1 MLTQWGLKPHL
12 HWLDNEASK
21 ALKSFIDEQQ
31 ATYQLTPPHAAEH
44 AICMFKNHFISHP
57 PTKLC
62 DMHVQEPFHQS
73 FVLGRQKLSP
83 TSMVPST

>member
-31 ATYQLTPPHAAEH
+31 ATYQQTPPHIH
-44 AICMFKNHFISHP
+44 
-57 PTKLC
+57 
-62 DMHVQEPFHQS
+62 
-73 FVLGRQKLSP
+73 RQ
-83 TSMVPST
+83 